1 MPQSAQIRRGL
12 QALRQK
18 FRARYKS
25 PGTSSQPDLHSKKSS
40 YSSANAIPLHSH
52 QNCIEQDLYVSRKA
66 SRKTAGKTPDIRTV
80 AALAKVSIATV
91 SRTINGSP
99 LVSERL
105 SKRVWQAIRQLNYF
119 PNTHARTLV
128 SGRSRLFGII
138 VENITNPF
146 FPELIQSFEKIAV
159 AHGYEI
165 LVSSTNS
172 DPAVLTTCVR
182 RMLER
187 KVEGVAVLTFGE
199 EEPVLDQLTNHDV
212 PMVLA
217 EFKLEDHPK
226 TSTILLD
233 YTTGLRAAVDHL
245 AGLGH
250 RKIGFMAGPHTLHS
264 AITRENDFRTA
275 MKAASLPIESTWVI
289 ECDHTLRGGVA
300 GFDRLRALGKQPT
313 AVICSNDM
321 TAIGVLRAAYMAE
334 LRVPQDLSV
343 IGLDDIDFAE
353 FTLPPLT
360 TIRLSRADLAR
371 AAFEA
376 LRQQAEDPN
385 DPNIQREFLVSTS
398 LVVRGSTAA
407 PSAGE

>member
-1 MPQSAQIRRGL
+1 VARRG
-12 QALRQK
+12 
-18 FRARYKS
+18 
-25 PGTSSQPDLHSKKSS
+25 T
-40 YSSANAIPLHSH
+40 
-52 QNCIEQDLYVSRKA
+52 
-66 SRKTAGKTPDIRTV
+66 RKTADKTPDIRAV

-99 LVSERL
+99 VVSERL
-105 SKRVWQAIRQLNYF
+105 TKRVWQAIEQLNYF

-146 FPELIQSFEKIAV
+146 FPELIQNFEEIAV

-165 LVSSTNS
+165 LVSSSNS
-172 DPAVLTTCVR
+172 DPVILANCVR

-187 KVEGVAVLTFGE
+187 KVDGVAVLSFGA
-199 EEPVLDQLTNHDV
+199 EEPVLDQLLHRDV

-217 EFKLEDHPK
+217 EFRPDDPK
-226 TSTILLD
+226 VSTILLD
-233 YTTGLRAAVDHL
+233 YNTGIRQAVNHL
-245 AGLGH
+245 AELGH
-250 RKIGFMAGPHTLHS
+250 RKIAFLAGPHKLHS

-275 MKAASLPIESTWVI
+275 MESAGVPIHPEWVI
-289 ECDHTLRGGVA
+289 ECDHTMKGGVA
-300 GFDRLRALGKQPT
+300 GFGRLHALRSRPT
-313 AVICSNDM
+313 AIVCSNDM
-321 TAIGVLRAAYMAE
+321 TAIGVLRAAYTQG

-376 LRQQAEDPN
+376 LRQQAEEPDNPSM
-385 DPNIQREFLVSTS
+385 QREFLVSTS
-398 LVVRGSTAA
+398 LVLRGSTAV
-407 PSAGE
+407 PPT

>member
-1 MPQSAQIRRGL
+1 VFVARRG
-12 QALRQK
+12 
-18 FRARYKS
+18 
-25 PGTSSQPDLHSKKSS
+25 T
-40 YSSANAIPLHSH
+40 
-52 QNCIEQDLYVSRKA
+52 RKA
-66 SRKTAGKTPDIRTV
+66 VAKAPDIRTV

-99 LVSERL
+99 AVSDRL
-105 SKRVWQAIRQLNYF
+105 MKRVWQAIEQLNYF
-119 PNTHARTLV
+119 PNTHARSLV
-128 SGRSRLFGII
+128 SGRSRILGVI

-146 FPELIQSFEKIAV
+146 FPELIQNFEEVAV

-165 LVSSTNS
+165 LVSSSNS
-172 DPAVLTTCVR
+172 DPAILTTCVR

-199 EEPVLDQLTNHDV
+199 EEPVLDQLIHRDI

-217 EFKLEDHPK
+217 EFRLDDPK

-233 YTTGLRAAVDHL
+233 YTTGIRAAVHHL
-245 AGLGH
+245 MELGH
-250 RKIGFMAGPHTLHS
+250 RKIGFLAGPHKLHS
-264 AITRENDFRTA
+264 AITRENDFRTVTA
-275 MKAASLPIESTWVI
+275 EAGLQIEPSWII

-300 GFDRLRALGKQPT
+300 GFERLRMLGSQPT
-313 AVICSNDM
+313 AVVCSNDM
-321 TAIGVLRAAYMAE
+321 TAIGVLRAAYMGG

-371 AAFEA
+371 AAFDA
-376 LRQQAEDPN
+376 LRLQTEGGN
-385 DPNIQREFLVSTS
+385 TKFQREFLVSTS
-398 LVVRGSTAA
+398 LVVRGSTGA
-407 PSAGE
+407 PSMEPSALSA

>member
-1 MPQSAQIRRGL
+1 VP
-12 QALRQK
+12 
-18 FRARYKS
+18 
-25 PGTSSQPDLHSKKSS
+25 
-40 YSSANAIPLHSH
+40 
-52 QNCIEQDLYVSRKA
+52 RKGN
-66 SRKTAGKTPDIRTV
+66 RKTVAKAADIRTV

-99 LVSERL
+99 AVSDRL
-105 SKRVWQAIRQLNYF
+105 SKRVWQAIQQLNYF
-119 PNTHARTLV
+119 PNTHARSLV

-146 FPELIQSFEKIAV
+146 FPELIQSFEEVAV
-159 AHGYEI
+159 ANGYEI
-165 LVSSTNS
+165 LVSSSNS
-172 DPAVLTTCVR
+172 DPAILTTCVR

-199 EEPVLDQLTNHDV
+199 EEPVLDQLAHHNV
-212 PMVLA
+212 ALVLA
-217 EFKLEDHPK
+217 EFKLDDPK
-226 TSTILLD
+226 SSTILLD
-233 YTTGLRAAVDHL
+233 YSTGFKAAVSHL

-250 RKIGFMAGPHTLHS
+250 RKIAFLAGPHTLHS

-275 MKAASLPIESTWVI
+275 MKEAGLPVDPASVI
-289 ECDHTLRGGVA
+289 VCDHTLRGGVA
-300 GFDRLRALGKQPT
+300 GFDKLQALGTQPT

-321 TAIGVLRAAYMAE
+321 TAIGVLRAAYMKG

-343 IGLDDIDFAE
+343 IGLDDIDFCE

-371 AAFEA
+371 AAFDA
-376 LRQQAEDPN
+376 LRQQAEAEPGAQ
-385 DPNIQREFLVSTS
+385 IQREFLVSTS

-407 PSAGE
+407 PART